1 MPHVAYALGRSTGP
15 AVTRNRLRRQLRS
28 IVRPAGSELSPGWYL
43 LGADS
48 RATLLSF
55 ADLSAQTTELLRRA
69 VDTAE
74 RRMDKAERRI
84 DTAQRRAGT

>member
-28 IVRPAGSELSPGWYL
+28 IVRPLGSELAPGWYL

-48 RATLLSF
+48 RATTMNFAELST
-55 ADLSAQTTELLRRA
+55 QTDELLRRA
-69 VDTAE
+69 VDKAQ
-74 RRMDKAERRI
+74 RRM
-84 DTAQRRAGT
+84 DTAQRRVGP